1 MQFGILASALLL
13 TLVQAGPK
21 ARVVGGYEVEPHF
34 RYNFAVSLQRF
45 KRHFCGGTLYRE
57 DTVITA
63 SHCTVGLVNFGFE
76 AVSHRHDLG
85 LSDEEEEGSRRRVL
99 NRVRHPGYN
108 ETIVKDDIAIWKLES
123 PSKRR
128 TGIILSSGKNTAP
141 IGTVI
146 GWGTTSAGGSVSTKL
161 LEVKIPLYDMTKCS
175 NLYTQM
181 GGYINKTLQICAG
194 YPEGGKDACQGDSG
208 GPFFY
213 QDKQNQRFYLLGVTS
228 WGLGCAQKDRP
239 GIYTRIEAYVP
250 WILETISSSA
260 DLPPAP

>member
-128 TGIILSSGKNTAP
+128 TGIILSSGKKHRPNRNCNWV
-141 IGTVI
+141 GHDL
-146 GWGTTSAGGSVSTKL
+146 GW
-161 LEVKIPLYDMTKCS
+161 
-175 NLYTQM
+175 
-181 GGYINKTLQICAG
+181 
-194 YPEGGKDACQGDSG
+194 
-208 GPFFY
+208 
-213 QDKQNQRFYLLGVTS
+213 RLGVNKAT
-228 WGLGCAQKDRP
+228 
-239 GIYTRIEAYVP
+239 
-250 WILETISSSA
+250 
-260 DLPPAP
+260 